1 MSPYFFVA
9 VFVGLIVTRFL
20 LPARRTA
27 GVWLFLS
34 LALILEAVGL
44 QRWYALWPIGVFLS
58 FGFGAIHLVRLLRRG
73 WILGVT
79 IALTVVLF
87 MYLKRYVFFQGIWFP
102 SIAFTT
108 VGMSYI
114 FFRVIHLIVDYS
126 GDSEEKPPSLGM
138 YLAYNCSFLSFL
150 SGPIQ
155 RYPAFV
161 EDMVNPE
168 TPTRHDTYAAFT
180 RIVDGYLKVVV
191 LSALFQDAH
200 NYCLR
205 KGHIVISGVQAK
217 GSPAMMAAFSLA
229 AVLYMAFLYVNF
241 SGYVD
246 VVVGFGRLFGMRLPE
261 NFSKPFQSPSFVDFW
276 SRWHITL
283 SEWFRDYVFNP
294 LLKALSYRLPPK
306 SNAIA
311 VGLFSTFVT
320 FFLMGIWH
328 GTTLTYVTYGLF
340 LASGITINRI
350 YDLLL
355 RRYVER
361 SKLRKMRKSDSY
373 LFMARCLT
381 QSYFALGLT
390 CLWCPD
396 GITHFVGELGL
407 VRLLSG
413 AAGVVLCL
421 ASVQFSASACSRAT
435 ARMRKM
441 WARWQETEF
450 VIQLQLAGKAF
461 LLSAFWISSASGAP
475 EFVYKAF

>member
-1 MSPYFFVA
+1 
-9 VFVGLIVTRFL
+9 
-20 LPARRTA
+20 
-27 GVWLFLS
+27 
-34 LALILEAVGL
+34 
-44 QRWYALWPIGVFLS
+44 
-58 FGFGAIHLVRLLRRG
+58 
-73 WILGVT
+73 
-79 IALTVVLF
+79 
-87 MYLKRYVFFQGIWFP
+87 
-102 SIAFTT
+102 
-108 VGMSYI
+108 
-114 FFRVIHLIVDYS
+114 
-126 GDSEEKPPSLGM
+126 
-138 YLAYNCSFLSFL
+138 
-150 SGPIQ
+150 
-155 RYPAFV
+155 
-161 EDMVNPE
+161 
-168 TPTRHDTYAAFT
+168 
-180 RIVDGYLKVVV
+180 
-191 LSALFQDAH
+191 
-200 NYCLR
+200 
-205 KGHIVISGVQAK
+205 
-217 GSPAMMAAFSLA
+217 
-229 AVLYMAFLYVNF
+229 
-241 SGYVD
+241 
-246 VVVGFGRLFGMRLPE
+246 
-261 NFSKPFQSPSFVDFW
+261 
-276 SRWHITL
+276 
-283 SEWFRDYVFNP
+283 
-294 LLKALSYRLPPK
+294 
-306 SNAIA
+306 
-311 VGLFSTFVT
+311 
-320 FFLMGIWH
+320 MGIWH